1 MNKGKAWKLLAISWR
16 LFPFLLMQDDMCF
29 AWVRMSIYFFRNAG
43 DMLFLLWEGS
53 RLCTL
58 CFLVWKNW
66 NVVTCVS
73 SKSHLHGS
81 VFREVLRQT
90 SHDNKRGGR
99 SPLTACWHWFA
110 IGTVVSEIPSH
121 LQCYTVFLGKYV
133 QVLSV
138 CMCACIITSICLP
151 RAAGSS
157 SNPVGVGWRVLKSPF
172 CLISSRNCRP
182 QSIPTCGSIW
192 LSIQIVIIRLLS
204 AGFWPKSVTR
214 LFWPEDTGFPS
225 VAGREK
231 GRLLL
236 EICPI

>member
-16 LFPFLLMQDDMCF
+16 LFPFLLMQDNMCF

-58 CFLVWKNW
+58 CFLVWKSW

-99 SPLTACWHWFA
+99 SPLAACWHWFA

-121 LQCYTVFLGKYV
+121 LHFYTVFLGKYV
-133 QVLSV
+133 QVLNV
-138 CMCACIITSICLP
+138 CTCACIITSVCPEQLGPQAILLEL
-151 RAAGSS
+151 AGVCW
-157 SNPVGVGWRVLKSPF
+157 N
-172 CLISSRNCRP
+172 
-182 QSIPTCGSIW
+182 
-192 LSIQIVIIRLLS
+192 LLS
-204 AGFWPKSVTR
+204 AWFQVGIADLSLCQPVDLYDCPSKLWSSVCYQQDSGQS
-214 LFWPEDTGFPS
+214 L
-225 VAGREK
+225 
-231 GRLLL
+231 
-236 EICPI
+236 